1 MQMQNGDKDLKIVL
15 ASKSPRRRE
24 LMEMLGFRDFLIIP
38 SEAPEIV
45 SPGLSPAEAVCELSR
60 RKAADAASRVEGKA
74 LIIAADTIVCLMG
87 RIIGKPESEEDA
99 KEMLRSLSGR
109 SHTVYT
115 GVSIACGSRLLAEAE
130 STEVSFRDISDGEI
144 SDYIATG
151 EPMDKAGAYGA
162 QGLGALFIKE
172 IKGDFFNVMGL
183 PVFRLGLMLRDFGI
197 DVLKN

>member
-1 MQMQNGDKDLKIVL
+1 MKIVL

-24 LMEMLGFRDFLIIP
+24 IMEMLGFRDFLIIP
-38 SEAPEIV
+38 SEEPEIV
-45 SPGLSPAEAVCELSR
+45 PPGLTPEETVCELAG
-60 RKAADAASRVEGKA
+60 RKAAEAASRVEGAA
-74 LIIAADTIVCLMG
+74 LIIAADTIVCLDG
-87 RIIGKPESEEDA
+87 RVIGKPESEEDA
-99 KEMLRSLSGR
+99 RAMLRSLSGR
-109 SHTVYT
+109 SHIVYT
-115 GVSIACGSRLLAEAE
+115 GISIACGSRLASQAE
-130 STEVSFRDISDGEI
+130 STEVSFREMSDREI

-162 QGLGALFIKE
+162 QGLGALFIRE